1 MPPKI
6 GSVAT
11 QVIRPLGEALAGGA
25 KKASGSLQKNL
36 PRAADQ
42 SVLGKLAATP
52 SKIPRL
58 ATSQSRFGAS
68 LPTNGSSRFGNP
80 GGAALNGGSGS
91 TGVGAFMQQMAGS
104 ALNLAAG
111 TASPIAAP
119 ILQAASNAF
128 NPTPPIG
135 GDGNNTINQ
144 MNQQANQ
151 STQDQMAMANIQNR
165 ATMASMMVNL
175 SETLT
180 GALASVGNKGAS
192 NIDKAA
198 SGQ

>member
-1 MPPKI
+1 MPKI
-6 GSVAT
+6 GSAA
-11 QVIRPLGEALAGGA
+11 QIIRPLGEALSGGA
-25 KKASGSLQKNL
+25 KKASGSPQKNL
-36 PRAADQ
+36 SRAADQ
-42 SVLGKLAATP
+42 SVLGQLASNSSKL
-52 SKIPRL
+52 
-58 ATSQSRFGAS
+58 SRPASSHRRPGAS
-68 LPTNGSSRFGNP
+68 LPMNGSSKLSKFA
-80 GGAALNGGSGS
+80 GAARNVGSNS
-91 TGVGAFMQQMAGS
+91 AGAPSLMAQTAAS
-104 ALNLAAG
+104 ALDLAAG
-111 TASPIAAP
+111 NASPAAAP
-119 ILQAASNAF
+119 ILTAASNAL

>member
-58 ATSQSRFGAS
+58 ASSQPRFGAS
-68 LPTNGSSRFGNP
+68 LPTNGSSRFG
-80 GGAALNGGSGS
+80 GAAFHAGSDS
-91 TGVGAFMQQMAGS
+91 TGPASFMHQMAGS

-111 TASPIAAP
+111 TASPIASP
-119 ILQAASNAF
+119 ILQAAANAF